1 MRIIYVLIVL
11 IILLLIILP
20 CIHARHYKLT
30 SYSYWR
36 TRNEP
41 VHNALMHLLDDMTER
56 FEIAGIKWCLIG
68 GGLLGGIREGK
79 LIPWD
84 DDLDI
89 VIHVKNRQERM
100 HYTRLIESLYSNV
113 KNIEISYTVSGLLRI
128 LDLKSKAFI
137 DVFFNSS
144 IGNGKNHHVIAFTRL
159 DNPSH
164 WLYDSE
170 VENLS
175 TVKLYGKDY
184 PCPSNTI
191 NGLKRWY
198 GKDCLEIPKI
208 THAHISVGN
217 IDKVIL
223 RYGKYVFEPN
233 VDMERF
239 KSRRL
244 KIL

>member
-1 MRIIYVLIVL
+1 MRIV
-11 IILLLIILP
+11 IILLIIFIIFIVF
-20 CIHARHYKLT
+20 CCYCKKRHYELT

-36 TRNEP
+36 NKNKD
-41 VHNALMHLLDDMTER
+41 VHNSLMYLLDDMTER
-56 FEIAGIKWCLIG
+56 FEIAGIKWCLIA

-89 VIHVKNRQERM
+89 VIHVKNRRERI

-113 KNIEISYTVSGLLRI
+113 KNIEISYIMSGLLRI
-128 LDLKSKAFI
+128 VNLKTKAFI

-144 IGNGKNHHVIAFTRL
+144 IGNRKNHHSIIFHRL
-159 DNPSH
+159 NNPTH

-175 TVKLYGKDY
+175 TVTLYGKDY

-208 THAHISVGN
+208 THAHISVGI
-217 IDKVIL
+217 IDGFIL
-223 RYGKYVFEPN
+223 RYGKYVFKPN

-239 KSRRL
+239 KIRS
-244 KIL
+244 